1 MKLMFSDTWEPLMQ
15 QMFLHE
21 YRVKPQYNTT
31 WYSAPPHL
39 APRKIC
45 EQIPCYTVL
54 WLTTTLDMSPQTEVN
69 KQWRNISVSL

>member
-45 EQIPCYTVL
+45 
-54 WLTTTLDMSPQTEVN
+54 
-69 KQWRNISVSL
+69 